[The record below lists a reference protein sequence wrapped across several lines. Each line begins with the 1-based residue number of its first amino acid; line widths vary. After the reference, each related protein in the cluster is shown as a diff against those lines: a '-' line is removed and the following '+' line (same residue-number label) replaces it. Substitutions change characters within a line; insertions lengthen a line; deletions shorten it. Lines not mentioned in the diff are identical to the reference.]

1 MDFDG
6 SFHAL
11 IGHEGGYVNDSAD
24 PGGETK
30 FGISRRAY
38 PGENI
43 AGMTLDRARE
53 IYRRDY
59 WGPAGCDAVPDVLK
73 FDLFDMAVNQ
83 GVKPAIRALQH
94 ACGEYEDGILGA
106 LTIQAAQSTPPWRLL
121 FRFDAA
127 RLVHYAELDDAR
139 WARFGRG
146 LVRRVAA
153 NMAAAVA

>member
-1 MDFDG
+1 MDFEG
-6 SFHAL
+6 AFHAL
-11 IGHEGGYVNDSAD
+11 IGHEGGYVDDPAD
-24 PGGETK
+24 PGGRTK
-30 FGISRRAY
+30 YGISQRAY

-43 AGMTLDRARE
+43 AGMTLDRAQE

-83 GVKPAIRALQH
+83 GVKAAIRALQH
-94 ACGEYEDGILGA
+94 AVGEHEDGVLGP
-106 LTIQAAQSTPPWRLL
+106 LTLQAVLSTPSYRLL

-153 NMAAAVA
+153 NMAAVV